1 MWDKNWF
8 YYTKNINSTGYF
20 LDVWTSTYLEI
31 ENNEYI
37 TFFKRYFEKTSAEDL
52 QNQMA
57 LITQSQ
63 QIDFNLDEN
72 FFVYWLTYYQ
82 RNLKLAHFKWGD
94 IKKLEIYSDFFRKFN
109 LELKLR
115 HYLEIHGNYPTL
127 EELKTITKD
136 ANLNQTV
143 SFILA
148 LAIIYW
154 KWHFVEEEDDVYL
167 SNVLIRF
174 PFDGTLADYQEIVLN
189 LEDVLLKNKIYNYLT
204 YTKKW
209 EFIWNIK
216 DFNLLEVMWGFLANN
231 KVRFF
236 FQLDEPIKP
245 IFSKKLDTLKEQ
257 LNNDLRIKIDN
268 FKLTQIEGIKI
279 KF

>member
-8 YYTKNINSTGYF
+8 YYTKNINSTKYF
-20 LDVWTSTYLEI
+20 LDVWASIYLEI

-37 TFFKRYFEKTSAEDL
+37 IFFKRHFKKITAWNL

-63 QIDFNLDEN
+63 QINFNLDEN

-94 IKKLEIYSDFFRKFN
+94 IEQLEIYSDLFKNFN

-136 ANLNQTV
+136 ANLNQAI

-148 LAIIYW
+148 LATIYW
-154 KWHFVEEEDDVYL
+154 EWNFVEEDDIYL

-174 PFDGTLADYQEIVLN
+174 PFDGTLADYQEIILN

-209 EFIWNIK
+209 DFIWNIK
-216 DFNLLEVMWGFLANN
+216 DFNLLEVMWEFLTNN
-231 KVRFF
+231 KVKCF
-236 FQLDEPIKP
+236 FQIDEPIKP
-245 IFSKKLDTLKEQ
+245 IFSKKLNILKEQ
-257 LNNDLRIKIDN
+257 LNNDLEIKIDN